1 MTPTAVAF
9 ALTAAILHA
18 SWNALVK
25 KSADALLSILGIVVI
40 SGAVSA
46 LWLPFAT
53 VPSSRQGGL
62 ILLSVAMHVGYDVL
76 LTVAYRL
83 SDLSVAYPVAR
94 GLAAVLAAVGG
105 VVILGDRLDLSL
117 SVGVGLASLGL
128 LVIVMQRISFRAVS
142 VAAAAAV
149 LLAGFTLVDSAL
161 ARELESSLDL
171 VAFLFPLHAAA
182 LAVFAVA
189 VRGRATVLAF
199 FRHNRA
205 QTLIGGSAGLAS
217 YLAVLAALQ
226 RGAVGPVL
234 AVRESSVAFAVLIAV
249 VVLRERPS
257 RTTLVGVA
265 TLTAAAAL
273 IAWAAFR

>member
-1 MTPTAVAF
+1 VTPTAVAF

-105 VVILGDRLDLSL
+105 VVILGDRLDLAL

-128 LVIVMQRISFRAVS
+128 LFIVMQRISFSAVS
-142 VAAAAAV
+142 IAAAAAV

-161 ARELESSLDL
+161 ARELGSSLDL

-189 VRGRATVLAF
+189 VRGRATVLEF

-234 AVRESSVAFAVLIAV
+234 ALRESSVAFAVLIAV

-273 IAWAAFR
+273 IARAAFR